1 MKITIHR
8 GNQIGGCI
16 TEIVSSKGTR
26 IFVDLGHNLPKGDQ
40 ESEDEYASEKAI
52 ADLIGDAKAIFYTHM
67 HGDHVEL
74 FQYVP
79 DGINQYIGPL
89 ALKIMR
95 AKYDHMSHADELK
108 ENSLKCLKKLGPF
121 KTYWKGRPISIDDI
135 TVTPFQVSHSSADSY
150 MLKIKCDGKTILH
163 TGDFR
168 GHGYMGEGIY
178 KVIDKYHIARHVDV
192 LITEGTNVDNNGKSM
207 RPESVLKEEFKGVFQ
222 QYKNT
227 FIICSSTDADRL
239 ESIYSA
245 NKESVRRPFIVDTY
259 QKEIIGL
266 IAQQAEEGRRLY
278 HFGPYKIYGY
288 DPKVEKMDYM
298 MRRHGFVMLIR
309 RSEKFQSYLDKILP
323 FCKPDETCLVY
334 SQFHGYID
342 KREDNTAFN
351 QDLYDFVD
359 QFRKKGFT
367 IKEDLHTSGHASK
380 QDLVRL
386 CEQVNPKVIV
396 PIHKD
401 EKADFASILPQEL
414 QRRVCEYEY
423 SKDEVDIY
431 FDPPQRHHAS
441 CWCEAMGATAK
452 GYRLYSQAKK

>member
-1 MKITIHR
+1 M
-8 GNQIGGCI
+8 
-16 TEIVSSKGTR
+16 V
-26 IFVDLGHNLPKGDQ
+26 
-40 ESEDEYASEKAI
+40 
-52 ADLIGDAKAIFYTHM
+52 
-67 HGDHVEL
+67 
-74 FQYVP
+74 
-79 DGINQYIGPL
+79 
-89 ALKIMR
+89 
-95 AKYDHMSHADELK
+95 AKYKYMTYADDLK
-108 ENSLKCLKKLGPF
+108 ENSLLCLKKLEPF
-121 KTYWKGRPISIDDI
+121 KKYHKGWNITIDDI
-135 TVTPFQVSHSSADSY
+135 IVTPFQVSHSASDSY
-150 MLKIKCDGKTILH
+150 MIRVKCDGKTILH

-178 KVIDKYHIARHVDV
+178 KVIDKYHIAGHIDV

-323 FCKPDETCLVY
+323 NCKPEETCLVY

-367 IKEDLHTSGHASK
+367 IKDLHTSGHASK

-431 FDPPQRHHAS
+431 FDPPQRYHAS

-452 GYRLYSQAKK
+452 GYRLYSRGMNK

>member
-1 MKITIHR
+1 MNITIHR

-26 IFVDLGHNLPKGDQ
+26 IFVDLGHNLPKEDQ
-40 ESEDEYASEKAI
+40 VSEDEYASEEAV
-52 ADLIGDAKAIFYTHM
+52 ASLIGDARAIFYTHM

-79 DGINQYIGPL
+79 DSVDQYIGQL
-89 ALKIMR
+89 ALKIMM
-95 AKYDHMSHADELK
+95 AKYDHMSYAEELK
-108 ENSLKCLKKLGPF
+108 ENSQKCLKKLKPF
-121 KTYWKGRPISIDDI
+121 KTYWKGRSITIDDI

-178 KVIDKYHIARHVDV
+178 KVIDKYHITGHVDI
-192 LITEGTNVDNNGKSM
+192 LIPEGTNVDNNGKSM
-207 RPESVLKEEFKGVFQ
+207 RPESALKEEFKEVFR

-227 FIICSSTDADRL
+227 FVICSSTDADRL

-245 NKESVRRPFIVDTY
+245 NKEFVHRPFIVDTY

-278 HFGPYKIYGY
+278 HFRPNKIYGY
-288 DPKVEKMDYM
+288 NPKVEKMDKM
-298 MRRHGFVMLIR
+298 MRQYGFVMLIR
-309 RSEKFQSYLDKILP
+309 PNTTFQLYLDKILP
-323 FCKPDETCLVY
+323 FCKPEETCLVY
-334 SQFHGYID
+334 SQYHGYID
-342 KREDNTAFN
+342 KRKGNTAFN
-351 QDLYDFVD
+351 KDLYDYVN
-359 QFRKKGFT
+359 QFRKKGYT
-367 IKEDLHTSGHASK
+367 IEEHIHTSGHASK

-386 CEQVNPKVIV
+386 CVQINPGLII

-401 EKADFASILPQEL
+401 EKADFVAILPDEL
-414 QRRVCEYEY
+414 RKRVCEFEY
-423 SKDEVDIY
+423 SKDGIAIDFVPRVKLVCSDGRDI
-431 FDPPQRHHAS
+431 
-441 CWCEAMGATAK
+441 
-452 GYRLYSQAKK
+452 